1 MYKISLDS
9 GIQKKIRPISIMM
22 KSGIYFLNCEDL
34 DSKQLTLHRIELSK
48 ISHFEDIEITGIDL
62 VRPLSN
68 KAYPF
73 DGPILRIYLDFKD
86 VVTGME
92 VVYPE
97 KSSVQAIES

>member
-9 GIQKKIRPISIMM
+9 GIHKKIRPISIMM
-22 KSGIYFLNCEDL
+22 KSGIYFLSFEDL
-34 DSKQLTLHRIELSK
+34 DSKQLTLHKIEISK
-48 ISHFEDIEITGIDL
+48 ISHFEEVEITGVDL

-86 VVTGME
+86 TVTGME
-92 VVYPE
+92 VIYPE
-97 KSSVQAIES
+97 KSTT